1 MARFIRVPTGDD
13 RIILV
18 NTERIESVVFDP
30 KDNSKEDPF
39 ALFFH
44 DHEGE
49 IIVMASFDT
58 KAEME
63 AFLDASFLLF
73 NK

>member
-13 RIILV
+13 RIVLV

-30 KDNSKEDPF
+30 KDNSKDEPF
-39 ALFFH
+39 AVFLH
-44 DHEGE
+44 DSEGDVIE
-49 IIVMASFDT
+49 MASFDR
-58 KAEME
+58 KEEME
-63 AFLDASFLLF
+63 AFLDSNFLLF